1 MLRGSFPSAGKKSG
15 VIWCLGGAIINKIAF
30 LLISLLIQKSPFRT
44 HQTVAQSVETWP
56 GNRRVDGSSPA
67 IGGGVFDVSFYI
79 YLGKPFD
86 VSIMP
91 LIAPLAWAPHCCLQL
106 YLGVKQRSCETPI
119 VFIRFPIIITILP
132 LESMAGKKSGVI
144 WCRGGAIINKIAFLL
159 ISLLI
164 QKSPFRTH
172 QTVAQSVETWPGNR
186 RVDGSSPAIGG
197 GDFDVSFYI
206 YLGKPF
212 DVSIMPLIAP
222 LAWAPH
228 CCLQLYLGVKQRSCE
243 TPIVFIHFPV
253 IITIL
258 PLESMA
264 AHRTPCSKVMKFG
277 TLF

>member
-1 MLRGSFPSAGKKSG
+1 
-15 VIWCLGGAIINKIAF
+15 
-30 LLISLLIQKSPFRT
+30 
-44 HQTVAQSVETWP
+44 
-56 GNRRVDGSSPA
+56 
-67 IGGGVFDVSFYI
+67 
-79 YLGKPFD
+79 
-86 VSIMP
+86 MP
-91 LIAPLAWAPHCCLQL
+91 LIAPHCCLQL

-144 WCRGGAIINKIAFLL
+144 WCRGGALINKIAFLL

-172 QTVAQSVETWPGNR
+172 QTVAQSVENRPGNR
-186 RVDGSSPAIGG
+186 RVDGLSPVIGG

-243 TPIVFIHFPV
+243 TPIVFIRFPV

-264 AHRTPCSKVMKFG
+264 GKKSGDFLFG
-277 TLF
+277 AEGAL

>member
-1 MLRGSFPSAGKKSG
+1 MLITFDPFIRCWQTRHHPDHHQD
-15 VIWCLGGAIINKIAF
+15 IAF

-56 GNRRVDGSSPA
+56 GNRRVDGSSQA
-67 IGGGVFDVSFYI
+67 LGGGVFDVSFYI

-132 LESMAGKKSGVI
+132 LESIAGKKSGVI

-172 QTVAQSVETWPGNR
+172 QTVTQSVETWPGNR
-186 RVDGSSPAIGG
+186 RVDGWSPVIGG
-197 GDFDVSFYI
+197 GDFNVSFYI

-222 LAWAPH
+222 LAWAPALLLAAIFRGQAAKLRNTYCFH
-228 CCLQLYLGVKQRSCE
+228 TFSYYYYHSAIGVYGRKKIWCHLVQRGRYS
-243 TPIVFIHFPV
+243 
-253 IITIL
+253 
-258 PLESMA
+258 
-264 AHRTPCSKVMKFG
+264 
-277 TLF
+277 